1 MGDPAHISQDR
12 VLDDVSVQIF
22 QHVGPHNLQRMHGIQ
37 LAVAQIFLF
46 MIDKKNLMYVFM
58 YVWYM
63 YIQYMLCMVC
73 IYCMCMYNSIHVWYV
88 LYVCM
93 H

>member
-46 MIDKKNLMYVFM
+46 MIDKKNLMYVCM

-63 YIQYMLCMVC
+63 YIYV
-73 IYCMCMYNSIHVWYV
+73 MYGVYV
-88 LYVCM
+88 LYVYV
-93 H
+93 